1 MVSIL
6 RFGCGGGAGLRPRP
20 GAGKLITYSG
30 SARLGHR
37 TTLACAAL
45 LLGAVA
51 VGAQVELPDL
61 SEVEA
66 PVRAK
71 LERLQEEVS
80 RSPRDDEAWG
90 RLAMALDAH
99 ELYDEAKIAYRK
111 AASLDATD
119 FRWSYHLACLLELSR
134 PPDAVMW
141 FHRAVA
147 LDPRYAPARVRY
159 GELLEKLARFD
170 EAREQFREARRL
182 DSKNAFGPLGLGRIE
197 LNAGRVSAAIPL
209 LEAAYALAPDTR
221 AVVATLAQAYFRAG
235 ERERARRLVEEAR
248 FLPRKTYRPD
258 ERRAAIRTEAVDLRS
273 YLQRAN
279 TFRDVGHLAD
289 ARREIETLLRIA
301 PDLAEAHYAAAG
313 IYDRLGEAE
322 RAVAAASR
330 ALELEP
336 SFTDLRPI
344 YAGNLLKLRRFDKA
358 EAEAKKALQSDPRDP
373 NLHLVLALIGAQRG
387 DVDELVRRIDQA
399 YRIGTPDPGMRRIML
414 ALLDDLAA
422 SFADVG
428 LWKEASERCEQALT
442 VARGLNEP
450 PSTLAE
456 YQRRLDDYRRRSS
469 P

>member
-1 MVSIL
+1 MTSF
-6 RFGCGGGAGLRPRP
+6 RGCAGSAGL
-20 GAGKLITYSG
+20 
-30 SARLGHR
+30 GHCCA
-37 TTLACAAL
+37 LACLAA
-45 LLGAVA
+45 LLGAVPIR
-51 VGAQVELPDL
+51 AQVGLPDL

-71 LERLQEEVS
+71 LERLQEEVA
-80 RSPRDDEAWG
+80 RSPRDGEAWG

-99 ELYDEAKIAYRK
+99 DLFDEAKAAYRR
-111 AASLDATD
+111 AVSLDATD
-119 FRWSYHLACLLELSR
+119 FRWSYHLACLLELSQPR
-134 PPDAVMW
+134 DAAAW
-141 FHRAVA
+141 FYRAVA
-147 LDPRYAPARVRY
+147 LDPGYAPARVRY
-159 GELLEKLARFD
+159 GELLEGLARFD
-170 EAREQFREARRL
+170 EAREQLREARRL
-182 DSKNAFGPLGLGRIE
+182 DPKNAFAPLGLGRIE
-197 LNAGRVSAAIPL
+197 LNAGRVPAALPL

-221 AVVATLAQAYFRAG
+221 AVVATLSQAYFRAG
-235 ERERARRLVEEAR
+235 QSQRARRLAEEAR

-279 TFRDVGHLAD
+279 TFRDVGQLAE
-289 ARREIETLLRIA
+289 ARREIETLLRLA
-301 PDLAEAHYAAAG
+301 PDLAEAHYTAAG
-313 IYDRLGEAE
+313 IYDRLGEPE
-322 RAVAAASR
+322 RAVATASR

-344 YAGNLLKLRRFDKA
+344 YAGNLLKLRRFDEA
-358 EAEAKKALQSDPRDP
+358 EAEAKKALESDPRDP

-399 YRIGTPDPGMRRIML
+399 YRIGTPDPAMRRIML
-414 ALLDDLAA
+414 SLLDDLAA

-450 PSTLAE
+450 PAALAE
-456 YQRRLDDYRRRSS
+456 YERRLDDYRRRSS